1 MFHTMLFA
9 IVTTHS
15 LECTRLSGHRG
26 STTRLFRLSLLIN
39 NLRRFVD
46 DNDLPIVLLLLMLL
60 ILLLHNPSRIREL
73 DTLFIWFADAV
84 HLSRISEAAFPKL
97 VTDDFHFVFLI
108 FTVFVS
114 YLGFSRYFR
123 QIHIR
128 MPSEIWKLI
137 NCLFCSHLLNI
148 ENMFLKLFHIYTRGV
163 VDLCFCGDILE
174 GVKIRGCIISVTNRH
189 NWRRILLS
197 HDGVFS

>member
-1 MFHTMLFA
+1 MLFA
-9 IVTTHS
+9 IVPTNR

-46 DNDLPIVLLLLMLL
+46 DNNLSIIFLLLMLL

-97 VTDDFHFVFLI
+97 VTDDFHFCFLD
-108 FTVFVS
+108 FYSFCPL
-114 YLGFSRYFR
+114 LGFSRYFS

-128 MPSEIWKLI
+128 MP
-137 NCLFCSHLLNI
+137 
-148 ENMFLKLFHIYTRGV
+148 
-163 VDLCFCGDILE
+163 
-174 GVKIRGCIISVTNRH
+174 
-189 NWRRILLS
+189 
-197 HDGVFS
+197 